1 MSAGKLSLSGSIQK
15 IDLPKARNRTSMAY
29 GVGLPRVAFA
39 IVGCAFQFV
48 GAFPADAITGIPEI
62 GRARLI
68 SYVAQHLTNLSLF
81 YLPKGLPPEL
91 KIITL
96 LIDRPT
102 AIAIDQ
108 DAIVHA

>member
-1 MSAGKLSLSGSIQK
+1 MSAGKLPLSGSIQN

-29 GVGLPRVAFA
+29 GVGLTRLAFA
-39 IVGCAFQFV
+39 IVGCAVQFV
-48 GAFPADAITGIPEI
+48 GAFPADAITGIPKI

-68 SYVAQHLTNLSLF
+68 SHVAQHLNDFSFLD
-81 YLPKGLPPEL
+81 LPKGLPPEL